1 MMVDYKNA
9 YLLARISERRLFKV
23 ASVTDQDTVDEYL
36 EAVEVSNDLEVL
48 LSDEDIRD
56 VEDVL
61 NEIEP
66 LK

>member
-1 MMVDYKNA
+1 MVDYKNA